1 MKTRAEIIK
10 SNIFTYFNLIFAVLA
25 ALLIFAGSWK
35 SLTFLPVVIA
45 NIVIGI
51 VQELRAK
58 KVLDELTVM
67 NAPTARVERGG
78 QVTEIPV
85 EELVRGDIVVFSAG
99 DQICADAEVES
110 GELYVNEALL
120 TGESEEIKKLPGDPL
135 LSGSF
140 AVSGQCRAKLTAVG
154 QESYASQLEQRARTG
169 IGIEQSEMIKQLGRL
184 VKAVGIIIIPV
195 GIVLFVQ
202 QHLFAG
208 LGVSESIVAMVAAL
222 IGMIPEG
229 LFLLTSV
236 ALAVSMIRL
245 AEQGV
250 MLHDMKSI
258 ETLARVDVLCVDK
271 TGTITDEQ
279 MRVSQVVPLGD
290 AASGAAE
297 GAGAVPQDR
306 LETLISDFL
315 AAMPEGNITDKALR
329 AYFSRPSGAAAEKV
343 VPFSSASKCS
353 SAVIC
358 GWKYVLGAPEFV
370 LKDAWQAH
378 RGAIEPWT
386 QSGSRVLLFA
396 RQKGAESLTEAI
408 VGQTAAGG
416 VQQTAG
422 PEPLAL
428 ILLENHVRDN
438 APQTFRY
445 FAEQDVQIKVI
456 SGDDPA
462 TVSKA
467 AAKAQIPGA
476 ENMIDARLLDSEEKI
491 SRAVNEYTV
500 FGRVTPDQKL
510 TIIKSLKAAGHT
522 VGMTGD
528 GVNDVLALKEADCS
542 VAMASGASAAVH
554 ASKMVLLNSDFAA
567 MPGVVLEGRRVVNN
581 IQRSASLFL
590 VKNVFS
596 LITALFSMIFAAK
609 YPIIP
614 SQMTLI
620 AAFTI
625 GVPGFFLALAPC
637 KDRIKGS
644 FMRNVLSRA
653 LPGGIADAAAVII
666 FSGIAR
672 AKGLPQSEIAAGCT
686 LILAVIGIVVLM
698 HICRPINL
706 ARAVLIAGCAL
717 GMAAVCI
724 IMPGIFEIVPI
735 SRQALVLIAV
745 ICAAA
750 AAALHFSMKQK

>member
-25 ALLIFAGSWK
+25 VLCMVAGSFK
-35 SLTFLPVVIA
+35 SLTFLPVILA

-67 NAPTARVERGG
+67 NAPTAKLEREG
-78 QVTEIPV
+78 QVTEVPV
-85 EELVRGDIVVFSAG
+85 EKLAAGDIVVFSQG

-120 TGESEEIKKLPGDPL
+120 TGESEEVKKVPQGAL

-140 AVSGQCRAKLTAVG
+140 AVSGQCRARLTAVG
-154 QESYASQLEQRARTG
+154 QESYAAQLEMRAKTG
-169 IGIEQSEMIKQLGRL
+169 ISIEQSEMIKQLGRL

-202 QHLFAG
+202 QHIFAG

-245 AEQGV
+245 AGQGV
-250 MLHDMKSI
+250 MLHDMKCI

-279 MRVSQVVPLGD
+279 MRVSGVVYFHSDGKP
-290 AASGAAE
+290 E
-297 GAGAVPQDR
+297 VR
-306 LETLISDFL
+306 LETVGDVKEGPAPGASASGMREDALGAGPAVSCNTYISISDFL
-315 AAMPEGNITDKALR
+315 AALPQGNITDKALR
-329 AYFSRPSGAAAEKV
+329 MYFDKPSGITAESV
-343 VPFSSASKCS
+343 VPFSSATKCS
-353 SAVIC
+353 SAVF
-358 GWKYVLGAPEFV
+358 GGQTYVLGAPEFV

-378 RGAIEPWT
+378 REEIEPWT
-386 QSGSRVLLFA
+386 DKGLRVLLFA
-396 RQKGAESLTEAI
+396 RENGSES
-408 VGQTAAGG
+408 
-416 VQQTAG
+416 
-422 PEPLAL
+422 PEPLAM
-428 ILLENHVRDN
+428 ILLENHVREN
-438 APQTFRY
+438 AAETFRY

-462 TVSKA
+462 TVSQVA
-467 AAKAQIPGA
+467 QQAQIAGA
-476 ENMIDARLLDSEEKI
+476 EKAIDARLLDTEEKI
-491 SRAVNEYTV
+491 ADAAEKYTV

-510 TIIKSLKAAGHT
+510 SLIRALKAAGHT

-542 VAMASGASAAVH
+542 VAMASGAGAAVH

-590 VKNVFS
+590 VKNIFS
-596 LITALFSMIFAAK
+596 LITALFSMLFAAK

-644 FMRNVLSRA
+644 FMKNVLAKA
-653 LPGGIADAAAVII
+653 LPGGIVDAAAVII
-666 FSGIAR
+666 FSTV
-672 AKGLPQSEIAAGCT
+672 AKAHGMPQPLIAAVCT
-686 LILAVIGIVVLM
+686 LILAVIGIIVLVF
-698 HICRPINL
+698 ICRPLSVPRII
-706 ARAVLIAGCAL
+706 LIIFCAL
-717 GMAAVCI
+717 GIIAACI
-724 IMPGIFEIVPI
+724 ILPDIFEMSPI
-735 SRQALVLIAV
+735 IQLFTA
-745 ICAAA
+745 
-750 AAALHFSMKQK
+750 